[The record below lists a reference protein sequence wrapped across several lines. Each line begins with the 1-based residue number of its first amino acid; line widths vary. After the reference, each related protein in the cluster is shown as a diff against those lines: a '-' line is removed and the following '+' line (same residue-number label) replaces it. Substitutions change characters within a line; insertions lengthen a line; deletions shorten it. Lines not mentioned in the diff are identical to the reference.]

1 MTIAGATTYTTPS
14 ELEFT
19 MARVFDAPRELVF
32 EAFTSPEHLPHWMLG
47 PDGWTMTVC
56 EIDLRP
62 GGTWRFAWRR
72 DDGSE
77 MELSGEYREVVPPER
92 VVQTESWGG
101 GWPQTLST
109 LTLIEEDG
117 RTTMTQTILFPSEQA
132 RDAALKTGMKDGAS
146 MSFDRL
152 ASYLESLS

>member
-1 MTIAGATTYTTPS
+1 MTTAGATTYTTPS
-14 ELEFT
+14 ELEFAMT
-19 MARVFDAPRELVF
+19 RVFDAPRELVF
-32 EAFTSPEHLPHWMLG
+32 EAFTSPEHVPHWMLG
-47 PDGWTMTVC
+47 PDGWSMTVC

-72 DDGSE
+72 DDGTE
-77 MELSGEYREVVPPER
+77 LQLSGEYREIVPPER

-101 GWPQTLST
+101 GWAETLNTLSF
-109 LTLIEEDG
+109 IEEDG
-117 RTTMTQTILFPSEQA
+117 RTTMTQTILYPSKAA
-132 RDAALKTGMKDGAS
+132 RDAALQTGMKDGAS

>member
-14 ELEFT
+14 EREFAMT
-19 MARVFDAPRELVF
+19 RVFDAPRELVF
-32 EAFTSPEHLPHWMLG
+32 AALTSPEHVPHWMLG
-47 PDGWTMTVC
+47 PDGWSMTVC

-62 GGTWRFAWRR
+62 GGAWRFAWRR
-72 DDGSE
+72 DDGTE
-77 MELSGEYREVVPPER
+77 LELSGEYREIVPPER

-101 GWPQTLST
+101 GWAETVNT

-117 RTTMTQTILFPSEQA
+117 RTTMTQTMLYPSQEA
-132 RDAALKTGMKDGAS
+132 RDAAFQTGMKDGAT

-152 ASYLESLS
+152 ASYLETLS